1 MRTPSHTAV
10 IVNVAVLFIS
20 FGGIALA
27 RTPAAHQKPTWLWV
41 MDANTNIGIV
51 GRIRDSHKGGEP
63 GWTAHYKTG
72 RAGRVLVD
80 RRLPN
85 RLLFRVTLNGR
96 ELPVEPGSREGDVP
110 YPGAAEKVL
119 RVMINVRSG
128 TTTHHGGG
136 EWSSSSPTLFRAY
149 VQDKEARQLLSEV
162 EIKAVF
168 SGVTTR
174 SGSDGLFTIEIPA
187 SFRLDKPP
195 SLATE
200 TLVFT
205 KPGYKAFEYRSL
217 VLQPG
222 VTTLDVLLQKDAGTL
237 VRENRSLT
245 NMGNSFQDE
254 FFESSVA
261 TPMPRRHFGEIIS
274 LEISP
279 STYDGGWIIYKKG
292 AKAIVKARN
301 LADVDIERF
310 PTGTG
315 VTSSVSAG
323 AMQKVRSSP
332 EEDTWELQ
340 LSDGIM
346 STSFWAQ
353 GTDKSNKTVRSI
365 DLGNVGYDDRD

>member
-162 EIKAVF
+162 EIKAIF
-168 SGVTTR
+168 S
-174 SGSDGLFTIEIPA
+174 
-187 SFRLDKPP
+187 
-195 SLATE
+195 
-200 TLVFT
+200 
-205 KPGYKAFEYRSL
+205 
-217 VLQPG
+217 G

-261 TPMPRRHFGEIIS
+261 TPIPRRHFGEIIS

-292 AKAIVKARN
+292 AKAI
-301 LADVDIERF
+301 
-310 PTGTG
+310 
-315 VTSSVSAG
+315 
-323 AMQKVRSSP
+323 
-332 EEDTWELQ
+332 
-340 LSDGIM
+340 
-346 STSFWAQ
+346 
-353 GTDKSNKTVRSI
+353 
-365 DLGNVGYDDRD
+365 